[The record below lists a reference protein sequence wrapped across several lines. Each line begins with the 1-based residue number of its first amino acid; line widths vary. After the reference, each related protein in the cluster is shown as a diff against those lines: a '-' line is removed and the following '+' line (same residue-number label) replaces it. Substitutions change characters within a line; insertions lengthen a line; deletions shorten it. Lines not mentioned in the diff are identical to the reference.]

1 MKVTIEPQN
10 TPDVWRLGG
19 TEALMQIRA
28 NQSFDTF
35 NGQYVPQGRV
45 DEGLFL
51 EQVLTI
57 DNHVLNIPSVELDS
71 TTDSLTNKTATYT
84 VSLLTSRRKLI
95 RPHFFVGRV
104 PHTLAPNTTWPVLR
118 NAQPGRIPVRLLLD
132 TYSKDEIHTLIAT
145 ALTFLRMASDT
156 QVGMAASSFPGTDPG
171 FPTHVSVTD
180 PLWTQI
186 QAGQGLVAAR
196 GHADLVLHV
205 EGARVTVEEPSSSVD
220 AVITAFPQSLGV
232 IGNLRVPIA
241 NIVEGESFDIIST
254 NPADEGTVGWVIFP

>member
-1 MKVTIEPQN
+1 MKVTIEAQN

-35 NGQYVPQGRV
+35 GGQFMPQGRV
-45 DEGLFL
+45 DEGLYL
-51 EQVLTI
+51 EQVLTV

-71 TTDSLTNKTATYT
+71 TTDALGKKDATYT
-84 VSLLTSRRKLI
+84 VSLLTSKRKLI

-118 NAQPGRIPVRLLLD
+118 NAQPGTIPVRLLLD

-145 ALTFLRMASDT
+145 ALTFLRMASPT
-156 QVGMAASSFPGTDPG
+156 QEGMAMGTFPAVDPG
-171 FPTHVSVTD
+171 HPVHVSATD

-186 QAGQGLVAAR
+186 QAGQGLVAAV
-196 GHADLVLHV
+196 GKADMANGAVNVPTAVALETSVIVPASMDAGVTGALQVLNV
-205 EGARVTVEEPSSSVD
+205 VA
-220 AVITAFPQSLGV
+220 GV
-232 IGNLRVPIA
+232 
-241 NIVEGESFDIIST
+241 SFDIVSSNFGDNGEVSWILS
-254 NPADEGTVGWVIFP
+254 NP